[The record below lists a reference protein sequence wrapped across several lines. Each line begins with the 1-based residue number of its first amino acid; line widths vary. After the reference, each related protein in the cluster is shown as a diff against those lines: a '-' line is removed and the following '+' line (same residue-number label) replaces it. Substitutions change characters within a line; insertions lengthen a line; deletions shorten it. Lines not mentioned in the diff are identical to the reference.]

1 MNPFL
6 NCSDNE
12 SADDLD
18 DDDELGN
25 QTNDEVTTSKQMT
38 DEEKRKRADELWADL
53 CSSTTKEKNLKKTS
67 NLSTTTN
74 SSSAKSTV
82 TNSLVSSSTSAN
94 NQPSK
99 PDKIKLTKEY
109 DFAGEKVKVEEEVD
123 RSELEKK
130 VESNSKATTTSN
142 PMKRGPGLHGL
153 VANLGKKAK
162 LSTLGKTKLDWN
174 LFKKEEGLEDDL
186 KNHVK
191 NKNSYVERQAFLQ
204 RTDLKQ
210 FELEKSVREKNRS
223 LKN

>member
-6 NCSDNE
+6 DCSDNE
-12 SADDLD
+12 SADDE
-18 DDDELGN
+18 DDEFAN
-25 QTNDEVTTSKQMT
+25 RTNDEETSSKQMT
-38 DEEKRKRADELWADL
+38 DEERRKRADELWADL
-53 CSSTTKEKNLKKTS
+53 CSSTAKEKNVKKPS
-67 NLSTTTN
+67 NSSTATN
-74 SSSAKSTV
+74 SSS
-82 TNSLVSSSTSAN
+82 VSSSTAN
-94 NQPSK
+94 NQRPSK

-109 DFAGEKVKVEEEVD
+109 DFAGEKIKVEEEVD
-123 RSELEKK
+123 RSRLEKK
-130 VESNSKATTTSN
+130 VESSSKATASN

-174 LFKKEEGLEDDL
+174 LYKKEEGLEDDL

-191 NKNSYVERQAFLQ
+191 NKNSFVERQAFLQ